1 MVAGLLELELFLPH
15 SRSLKDKRQHVK
27 SLTRQIQSR
36 FHLSVA
42 EVDYQ
47 DLWQRSLVGVACVAQ
62 DISHAREILSSILRW
77 SEAKWE
83 GDVVGSHLHFF
94 STKEEF

>member
-15 SRSLKDKRQHVK
+15 SRSLKEKRQHVR
-27 SLTRQIQSR
+27 SLTHKIRNK

-47 DLWQRSLVGVACVAQ
+47 DLWQRSLVGVSCVAQ
-62 DISHAREILSSILRW
+62 DVAHAREILSSVLRW

-83 GDVVGSHLHFF
+83 GDIVGSHLHYY